1 MGTTAEKN
9 VFTFDYEVFR
19 MRLIGFQHDHEKQ
32 ESPREKYLKDF
43 KDFKSKRKPYRKDED
58 KQTCGGIAVDSVL
71 AQLEAATK
79 TPQAF
84 QSYMRCTA

>member
-1 MGTTAEKN
+1 MTAGLLFALA
-9 VFTFDYEVFR
+9 VC
-19 MRLIGFQHDHEKQ
+19 
-32 ESPREKYLKDF
+32 LKERTL
-43 KDFKSKRKPYRKDED
+43 SKERKDGD